1 MDSSK
6 KNQQKRRSLTPSSMP
21 RTLWSIESPTRDLQL
36 SNDHKAVNVQVVLR
50 CRPLNEDEIKARTHL
65 VVSCDELKREVTAT
79 QYMAYKQTDR
89 TLVFDKVFGPAS
101 QQQELYD
108 NVVAPVVNEVLEGYS
123 WTIFAY
129 GQTGTGKTY
138 TMEGEGRKE
147 KNGKLHENAGVI
159 PRAVQ
164 QIFDVLESERADYSI
179 KVTFLEL
186 YNEEITDL
194 LAVDK
199 GLNSLYDEPKRSL
212 LLMEDGKGAIFVR
225 GLEEEIVSTADEIY
239 AILDRGSAKKH
250 TAETLLNK
258 QSNRSH
264 SIFSI
269 TIQSK
274 QYNSDGS
281 ELIKCGKLN
290 LVDLAG
296 SENILRSGARDE
308 RAREAGEINKSL
320 LTLGR
325 VINALTENS
334 VHVPLIFFLRTLVL
348 DNLLNLRESKLT
360 RLLRDSLG
368 GKTKT
373 CIIATVS
380 PSVLSQEETLSTL
393 DYAFRAKSIKNRPEV
408 NRKVVKSTLI
418 KDLYSQID
426 RLKQELHAAREKNG
440 VYVPQDKEH
449 SQEATRKQ
457 LMELQELYMYQQQLT
472 VDLKDKLESTQR
484 ELMKTR
490 ESLFNLEGQY
500 RQAKDKDKEAMIFN
514 ILCSGKALTERALE
528 LRSDLE
534 SAASD
539 VSTLFA
545 RIERKNDLE
554 ERNRYHIQ
562 KFHSQLAHQL
572 EELDKVVSA
581 SATRQEQNWEAIQE
595 NARSLLTSKAAAME
609 ELLKQIQDLKDL
621 YTSSFKR
628 LDDSAEELYQ
638 NSELAFSRLR
648 SELSAHSSCIMD
660 VSVDSVI
667 TWPCATS
674 LIMKSSS
681 DADTISNGLK
691 INLNNLGSRIE
702 SFIQQ
707 QHENHMR
714 TYQTSKSISESLLS
728 FFKTLRIYISKL
740 TLMEEDSQTI
750 TSQKLRALTKTFEE
764 FAVGEQRLLA
774 EQIAEL
780 LTSSSS
786 RKKKLAS
793 TSFNAIYIFITCVFE
808 YTILQIQTAVDD
820 ILESARERTEKLNQ
834 EISDVQNITADAEE
848 KWTNYVETTEGNY
861 GENSAAIEAGKGNLA
876 KGLQLCITK
885 SSEVAEQRRVAEE
898 SLLDL
903 LQENVDAVISFIENG
918 TEENEKIHAR
928 FSSIAPSVFEETDEV
943 RKKLVLSVEYPVRL
957 DHESLDKINVLSA
970 CCLDNMKETNN
981 IHSEKVMEISR
992 TARKS
997 LVDDYLVEGSSCLS
1011 PKKRNYNLPSKECV
1025 EDFINRSFRD
1035 PLQAS
1040 SRPDAIAE

>member
-6 KNQQKRRSLTPSSMP
+6 KNQQKRRSSAPSSMP
-21 RTLWSIESPTRDLQL
+21 RTLWSIDSPTRDLQS
-36 SNDHKAVNVQVVLR
+36 SNNRNAVNVQVVLR

-79 QYMAYKQTDR
+79 QYMAYKQTER
-89 TLVFDKVFGPAS
+89 TFVFDKVFGPAS

-164 QIFDVLESERADYSI
+164 QIFNVLESERADYSM

-212 LLMEDGKGAIFVR
+212 LLMEDGKGAVFVR
-225 GLEEEIVSTADEIY
+225 GLEEEMVSTADEIY

-250 TAETLLNK
+250 TAETFLNK

-264 SIFSI
+264 SMFSI
-269 TIQSK
+269 TIQIK
-274 QYNSDGS
+274 QHKSDGS

-325 VINALTENS
+325 VINALAENS
-334 VHVPLIFFLRTLVL
+334 VHVP
-348 DNLLNLRESKLT
+348 ESKLT

-393 DYAFRAKSIKNRPEV
+393 DYAFRAKSIKNRPE
-408 NRKVVKSTLI
+408 
-418 KDLYSQID
+418 
-426 RLKQELHAAREKNG
+426 
-440 VYVPQDKEH
+440 
-449 SQEATRKQ
+449 Q

-472 VDLKDKLESTQR
+472 VDLKDKLESTRR

-500 RQAKDKDKEAMIFN
+500 RQAKDVNKDKEVMIFN
-514 ILCSGKALTERALE
+514 ILSSGKALTERALE

-539 VSTLFA
+539 VSALFA
-545 RIERKNDLE
+545 RIEHKNDLE
-554 ERNRYHIQ
+554 ERNRHHIQ

-595 NARSLLTSKAAAME
+595 NAQSLLTSKAAAME
-609 ELLKQIQDLKDL
+609 ELLKQIHNLKDL
-621 YTSSFKR
+621 YTSSVKR

-638 NSELAFSRLR
+638 NSELAFSGLR

-660 VSVDSVI
+660 
-667 TWPCATS
+667 

-707 QHENHMR
+707 QHENHTR

-728 FFKTLRIYISKL
+728 FFKTLRIYISNL
-740 TLMEEDSQTI
+740 TFTEEDFQTI
-750 TSQKLRALTKTFEE
+750 TSQKLRALTKTFE
-764 FAVGEQRLLA
+764 
-774 EQIAEL
+774 
-780 LTSSSS
+780 
-786 RKKKLAS
+786 
-793 TSFNAIYIFITCVFE
+793 
-808 YTILQIQTAVDD
+808 IQTAVDD
-820 ILESARERTEKLNQ
+820 ILESACERTEKLNQ
-834 EISDVQNITADAEE
+834 EISDVQTITADAEE
-848 KWTNYVETTEGNY
+848 KWTNYIERTEGNY
-861 GENSAAIEAGKGNLA
+861 GENSAAIEAGKGNLGE
-876 KGLQLCITK
+876 GLQLCITK

-903 LQENVDAVISFIENG
+903 LKENVDSVVSFIENG

-928 FSSIAPSVFEETDEV
+928 FSSIASSVFEETDEA
-943 RKKLVLSVEYPVRL
+943 RKKLVLSVEYPVRQ

-970 CCLDNMKETNN
+970 RCLDNMKETNN
-981 IHSEKVMEISR
+981 IHSEKVDEISR

-997 LVDDYLVEGSSCLS
+997 LVDDYLVDGSSCLS
-1011 PKKRNYNLPSKECV
+1011 PKKRNFNLPSKECI
-1025 EDFINRSFRD
+1025 ENFIDRSMGD
-1035 PLQAS
+1035 PLHAS
-1040 SRPDAIAE
+1040 SSPDAVAQ

>member
-6 KNQQKRRSLTPSSMP
+6 KNQQKRRSSAPSSMP
-21 RTLWSIESPTRDLQL
+21 RTLWSIDSPTRDLEP

-50 CRPLNEDEIKARTHL
+50 CRPLNEDEIKARTRL

-89 TLVFDKVFGPAS
+89 TFVFDKVFGPAS

-138 TMEGEGRKE
+138 TMEGEGRQE
-147 KNGKLHENAGVI
+147 KNGKLCENSGVI

-164 QIFDVLESERADYSI
+164 KIFDVLESERADYSM

-199 GLNSLYDEPKRSL
+199 GSNSLHDEHKRPL
-212 LLMEDGKGAIFVR
+212 LLMEDGKGGVFVR
-225 GLEEEIVSTADEIY
+225 GLEEEIVSTADELY

-269 TIQSK
+269 TIQIK
-274 QYNSDGS
+274 QCNSDGS

-296 SENILRSGARDE
+296 SENILRSGARQE
-308 RAREAGEINKSL
+308 RAREAGEINRSL

-325 VINALTENS
+325 VINALAENS
-334 VHVPLIFFLRTLVL
+334 VHVPY
-348 DNLLNLRESKLT
+348 RESKLT

-426 RLKQELHAAREKNG
+426 RLKQELHAARQKNG
-440 VYVPQDKEH
+440 VYVPQDDEH

-457 LMELQELYMYQQQLT
+457 LMELQELYIYQQQLT

-484 ELMKTR
+484 ELTKTR
-490 ESLFNLEGQY
+490 ESLFNLEGKYQ
-500 RQAKDKDKEAMIFN
+500 QANDVNKDQEAMIFN
-514 ILCSGKALTERALE
+514 ILSSGKALTERALE

-545 RIERKNDLE
+545 RIEHKNDLE
-554 ERNRYHIQ
+554 ERNRHHIQ
-562 KFHSQLAHQL
+562 NFHSQLAHQL

-581 SATRQEQNWEAIQE
+581 SATRQERNWELVQE
-595 NARSLLTSKAAAME
+595 NAKSLLTSKAAAME

-621 YTSSFKR
+621 YTSSSKH

-638 NSELAFSRLR
+638 NSELTFSRLR

-660 VSVDSVI
+660 VIVE
-667 TWPCATS
+667 
-674 LIMKSSS
+674 SSS
-681 DADTISNGLK
+681 DADTITNGLL

-728 FFKTLRIYISKL
+728 FFKTLRTYISKL

-750 TSQKLRALTKTFEE
+750 TSQKLRALTKKFE
-764 FAVGEQRLLA
+764 
-774 EQIAEL
+774 
-780 LTSSSS
+780 
-786 RKKKLAS
+786 
-793 TSFNAIYIFITCVFE
+793 
-808 YTILQIQTAVDD
+808 IQSAVDD
-820 ILESARERTEKLNQ
+820 ILESARERNEKLNQ
-834 EISDVQNITADAEE
+834 EISDVQNFTADAEE
-848 KWTNYVETTEGNY
+848 KWNNYIERTDGNY
-861 GENSAAIEAGKGNLA
+861 EENSAAIEAGKGNLGE
-876 KGLQLCITK
+876 GLQLCITK
-885 SSEVAEQRRVAEE
+885 STEIAEQRRAAEQ
-898 SLLDL
+898 SLSDL
-903 LQENVDAVISFIENG
+903 LKENVDSVVSLIENG
-918 TEENEKIHAR
+918 TEENENIHAW
-928 FSSIAPSVFEETDEV
+928 FSSIASSFLEETDEA
-943 RKKLVLSVEYPVRL
+943 RKKLVLSVEYPVRV

-970 CCLDNMKETNN
+970 RCLDDLKETNK
-981 IHSEKVMEISR
+981 IHSEKVVEIST

-997 LVDDYLVEGSSCLS
+997 LLDDYLVDGSSCLS
-1011 PKKRNYNLPSKECV
+1011 PKKRNFNLPSKDWIEN
-1025 EDFINRSFRD
+1025 FIDRSSAY

-1040 SRPDAIAE
+1040 SRPDAVAG

>member
-1 MDSSK
+1 MKRGSTCNNYSVVGRSSREEQNTVMDSSK
-6 KNQQKRRSLTPSSMP
+6 KNQQKRRSSAPSSMP
-21 RTLWSIESPTRDLQL
+21 RTLWSIDSPTRDLQS
-36 SNDHKAVNVQVVLR
+36 SNDRNAVNVQVVLR

-79 QYMAYKQTDR
+79 QYMAYKQTER
-89 TLVFDKVFGPAS
+89 TFVFDKVFGPAS

-164 QIFDVLESERADYSI
+164 QIFDVLESERADYSM

-199 GLNSLYDEPKRSL
+199 GLNSLYDEPKRLL
-212 LLMEDGKGAIFVR
+212 LLMEDGKGAVFVR
-225 GLEEEIVSTADEIY
+225 GLEEETVSTADEIY

-264 SIFSI
+264 SMFSI
-269 TIQSK
+269 TIQIK
-274 QYNSDGS
+274 QHKSDGS

-296 SENILRSGARDE
+296 SETYYDPE

-325 VINALTENS
+325 VINALAENS
-334 VHVPLIFFLRTLVL
+334 VHVP
-348 DNLLNLRESKLT
+348 ESKLT

-418 KDLYSQID
+418 KDLYSQIE
-426 RLKQELHAAREKNG
+426 RLKQELHAARENNG
-440 VYVPQDKEH
+440 VHVPQDNEH

-472 VDLKDKLESTQR
+472 VDLKDKLESTRR

-500 RQAKDKDKEAMIFN
+500 RQAKDVNKDKEVMIFN
-514 ILCSGKALTERALE
+514 ILSSGKALTERALE

-534 SAASD
+534 SAVSD
-539 VSTLFA
+539 VSALFA
-545 RIERKNDLE
+545 RIVSSPARRVGQSCISFSDTPRTELGSDS
-554 ERNRYHIQ
+554 RNAQ
-562 KFHSQLAHQL
+562 
-572 EELDKVVSA
+572 
-581 SATRQEQNWEAIQE
+581 
-595 NARSLLTSKAAAME
+595 SLLTSKAAAME
-609 ELLKQIQDLKDL
+609 ELLKQIHNLKDL
-621 YTSSFKR
+621 YTSSVKR

-638 NSELAFSRLR
+638 NSELAFSGLR

-660 VSVDSVI
+660 
-667 TWPCATS
+667 

-702 SFIQQ
+702 SFIQR

-740 TLMEEDSQTI
+740 TFTEEDFQTI
-750 TSQKLRALTKTFEE
+750 TSQKLRALTKMFE
-764 FAVGEQRLLA
+764 
-774 EQIAEL
+774 
-780 LTSSSS
+780 
-786 RKKKLAS
+786 
-793 TSFNAIYIFITCVFE
+793 
-808 YTILQIQTAVDD
+808 IQTAVDD

-834 EISDVQNITADAEE
+834 EISNVQTITADAEE
-848 KWTNYVETTEGNY
+848 KWTNYIERTEGNY
-861 GENSAAIEAGKGNLA
+861 GENSAAIEAGKGNLGE
-876 KGLQLCITK
+876 GLQLCITN

-903 LQENVDAVISFIENG
+903 LKENVDSVVSFIENG

-928 FSSIAPSVFEETDEV
+928 FSSIASSVFEETDEA
-943 RKKLVLSVEYPVRL
+943 RKKLVLSVEYPVRQ

-970 CCLDNMKETNN
+970 RCLDNMKETNN
-981 IHSEKVMEISR
+981 IHSEKVVEISR

-997 LVDDYLVEGSSCLS
+997 LVDDYLVDGSSCLS
-1011 PKKRNYNLPSKECV
+1011 PKKRNFNLPSKKCIEN
-1025 EDFINRSFRD
+1025 FIDCSMGD
-1035 PLQAS
+1035 PSHAS
-1040 SRPDAIAE
+1040 SRPDAVAQ

>member
-1 MDSSK
+1 MSKFMLTKLSFVVGFYKDSGKSSRDEQNTVMDSSK
-6 KNQQKRRSLTPSSMP
+6 RNEQKRRSSTPSSMP
-21 RTLWSIESPTRDLQL
+21 RTLWSIDSPTRDLQS

-65 VVSCDELKREVTAT
+65 VVSCDELQREVTAT

-89 TLVFDKVFGPAS
+89 TFVFDKVFGPAS

-108 NVVAPVVNEVLEGYS
+108 NVVAPVVNEVLEGYT

-159 PRAVQ
+159 PRTVQ
-164 QIFDVLESERADYSI
+164 QIFNVLESERADYSM

-199 GLNSLYDEPKRSL
+199 GSNSLHDEPKRPL
-212 LLMEDGKGAIFVR
+212 LLMEDGKGAVFVR

-269 TIQSK
+269 TIQIK

-325 VINALTENS
+325 VINALAENS
-334 VHVPLIFFLRTLVL
+334 VHVP
-348 DNLLNLRESKLT
+348 ESKLT

-440 VYVPQDKEH
+440 VYVPQDNEH

-457 LMELQELYMYQQQLT
+457 LMELQELYMYQQRLT

-500 RQAKDKDKEAMIFN
+500 RQAKDVNKDKEVMIFN

-539 VSTLFA
+539 VSTCLP
-545 RIERKNDLE
+545 EL
-554 ERNRYHIQ
+554 
-562 KFHSQLAHQL
+562 LAHQL

-581 SATRQEQNWEAIQE
+581 SATCQEQNLEAIQE
-595 NARSLLTSKAAAME
+595 NAQSLLTSKAAAME
-609 ELLKQIQDLKDL
+609 ELHKQIQDLKDL
-621 YTSSFKR
+621 YMSSVKR

-660 VSVDSVI
+660 LV
-667 TWPCATS
+667 
-674 LIMKSSS
+674 MKSSS

-691 INLNNLGSRIE
+691 IILNNLGSRIE

-728 FFKTLRIYISKL
+728 FFKTLRLYISKL
-740 TLMEEDSQTI
+740 TLTEEDTQTI

-764 FAVGEQRLLA
+764 FAVGEERLLA

-780 LTSSSS
+780 LKSSSS
-786 RKKKLAS
+786 RKKKLA
-793 TSFNAIYIFITCVFE
+793 I
-808 YTILQIQTAVDD
+808 DD
-820 ILESARERTEKLNQ
+820 ILGSARERTEKLNQ

-848 KWTNYVETTEGNY
+848 KWTNYIERTEGNY
-861 GENSAAIEAGKGNLA
+861 GENSAAIEAGKGNLGE
-876 KGLQLCITK
+876 GLQLCITK
-885 SSEVAEQRRVAEE
+885 SSEVAEQRRVADE

-903 LQENVDAVISFIENG
+903 LKENVDSVVSFLENG

-928 FSSIAPSVFEETDEV
+928 FSSVASSVFEETDEA
-943 RKKLVLSVEYPVRL
+943 RKKLVLSVEYPLRL

-970 CCLDNMKETNN
+970 RCLNNMKETNN
-981 IHSEKVMEISR
+981 IHSKKVVEISR

-997 LVDDYLVEGSSCLS
+997 LVDDYLVDGSSCLS
-1011 PKKRNYNLPSKECV
+1011 PKKRNFNLPSKECI
-1025 EDFINRSFRD
+1025 ENFIDCSLGD

-1040 SRPDAIAE
+1040 SKPDAVVE

>member
-6 KNQQKRRSLTPSSMP
+6 KNQQKRRSSAPSSMP
-21 RTLWSIESPTRDLQL
+21 RTLWSIDSPTRDLQS
-36 SNDHKAVNVQVVLR
+36 SNDRNAVNVQVVLR

-79 QYMAYKQTDR
+79 QYMAYKQTER
-89 TLVFDKVFGPAS
+89 TFVFDKVFGPAS

-164 QIFDVLESERADYSI
+164 QIFNVLESERADYSM

-212 LLMEDGKGAIFVR
+212 LLMEDGKGAVFVR
-225 GLEEEIVSTADEIY
+225 GLEEEMVSTADEIY

-264 SIFSI
+264 SMFSI
-269 TIQSK
+269 TIQIK
-274 QYNSDGS
+274 QHKSDGS

-325 VINALTENS
+325 VINALAENS
-334 VHVPLIFFLRTLVL
+334 VHVPYRH
-348 DNLLNLRESKLT
+348 
-360 RLLRDSLG
+360 
-368 GKTKT
+368 
-373 CIIATVS
+373 
-380 PSVLSQEETLSTL
+380 EETLSTL

-418 KDLYSQID
+418 KDLYSQIE
-426 RLKQELHAAREKNG
+426 RLKQELHAARENNG
-440 VYVPQDKEH
+440 VHVPQDNEH
-449 SQEATRKQ
+449 NQEATRKQ

-472 VDLKDKLESTQR
+472 VDLKDKLESTRR

-500 RQAKDKDKEAMIFN
+500 RQAKDVNKDKEVMIFN
-514 ILCSGKALTERALE
+514 ILSSGKALTERALE

-539 VSTLFA
+539 VSALFA
-545 RIERKNDLE
+545 RIEHKNDLE
-554 ERNRYHIQ
+554 ERNRHHIQ

-595 NARSLLTSKAAAME
+595 NAQSLLTSKAAAME
-609 ELLKQIQDLKDL
+609 ELLKQIHNLKDL
-621 YTSSFKR
+621 YTSSVKR

-638 NSELAFSRLR
+638 NSELAFSGLR

-660 VSVDSVI
+660 
-667 TWPCATS
+667 

-707 QHENHMR
+707 QHENHTR

-740 TLMEEDSQTI
+740 TFTEEDFQTI
-750 TSQKLRALTKTFEE
+750 TSQKLRALTKTFE
-764 FAVGEQRLLA
+764 
-774 EQIAEL
+774 
-780 LTSSSS
+780 
-786 RKKKLAS
+786 
-793 TSFNAIYIFITCVFE
+793 
-808 YTILQIQTAVDD
+808 IQTAVDD
-820 ILESARERTEKLNQ
+820 ILESACERTEKLNQ
-834 EISDVQNITADAEE
+834 EISDVQTITADAEE
-848 KWTNYVETTEGNY
+848 KWTNYIERTEGNY
-861 GENSAAIEAGKGNLA
+861 GENSAAIEAGKGNLG

-903 LQENVDAVISFIENG
+903 LKENVDSVEWNG
-918 TEENEKIHAR
+918 RVEKIHAR
-928 FSSIAPSVFEETDEV
+928 FSSIASSVIEETDEA
-943 RKKLVLSVEYPVRL
+943 RKKLVLSVVRSTSCPPTY
-957 DHESLDKINVLSA
+957 DTVSGRSR
-970 CCLDNMKETNN
+970 ET
-981 IHSEKVMEISR
+981 E
-992 TARKS
+992 
-997 LVDDYLVEGSSCLS
+997 
-1011 PKKRNYNLPSKECV
+1011 P
-1025 EDFINRSFRD
+1025 
-1035 PLQAS
+1035 
-1040 SRPDAIAE
+1040 

>member
-334 VHVPLIFFLRTLVL
+334 VHVPYRH
-348 DNLLNLRESKLT
+348 SKLT

-660 VSVDSVI
+660 
-667 TWPCATS
+667 

-786 RKKKLAS
+786 RKKKL
-793 TSFNAIYIFITCVFE
+793 
-808 YTILQIQTAVDD
+808 IQTAVDD

>member
-1 MDSSK
+1 MQQLQVVGKSSQKEQNTVMDSSK
-6 KNQQKRRSLTPSSMP
+6 KNQQKRRSSAPSSMP
-21 RTLWSIESPTRDLQL
+21 RTLWSIDSPTRDLQS
-36 SNDHKAVNVQVVLR
+36 SNDRNAVNVQVVLR

-89 TLVFDKVFGPAS
+89 TFVFDKVFGPAS

-164 QIFDVLESERADYSI
+164 QIFDVLE
-179 KVTFLEL
+179 
-186 YNEEITDL
+186 N
-194 LAVDK
+194 K

-212 LLMEDGKGAIFVR
+212 LLMEDGKGAVFVR

-239 AILDRGSAKKH
+239 AILDRGTAKKH
-250 TAETLLNK
+250 MAETLLNK

-264 SIFSI
+264 SMFSI
-269 TIQSK
+269 TIQIK
-274 QYNSDGS
+274 QHKSDGS

-325 VINALTENS
+325 VINALAENS
-334 VHVPLIFFLRTLVL
+334 VHVP
-348 DNLLNLRESKLT
+348 ESKLT

-393 DYAFRAKSIKNRPEV
+393 DYAFRAKSIKNKPEV

-418 KDLYSQID
+418 KDLYSQIE
-426 RLKQELHAAREKNG
+426 RLKQELHAARENNV
-440 VYVPQDKEH
+440 VYVPQDNEH
-449 SQEATRKQ
+449 SQEATREQ
-457 LMELQELYMYQQQLT
+457 LMKLQELYMYQQQLT
-472 VDLKDKLESTQR
+472 VDLKDKLESTRR

-500 RQAKDKDKEAMIFN
+500 RQAKDVNKDKEVMIFN
-514 ILCSGKALTERALE
+514 ILSSGKALTERALE

-539 VSTLFA
+539 VSALFA
-545 RIERKNDLE
+545 RIEHKSNLE
-554 ERNRYHIQ
+554 ERNRHHIQ

-595 NARSLLTSKAAAME
+595 NAQSLLTSKAAAME
-609 ELLKQIQDLKDL
+609 ELLKQIDDLKDL
-621 YTSSFKR
+621 YTSSVKR

-638 NSELAFSRLR
+638 NSELAFSGLR

-660 VSVDSVI
+660 
-667 TWPCATS
+667 

-691 INLNNLGSRIE
+691 INLSNLGSRIE

-707 QHENHMR
+707 QHE
-714 TYQTSKSISESLLS
+714 TSKSISESLLS

-740 TLMEEDSQTI
+740 TFTEEDFQTI

-764 FAVGEQRLLA
+764 FAVGEERLLA

-786 RKKKLAS
+786 RKKKLA
-793 TSFNAIYIFITCVFE
+793 I
-808 YTILQIQTAVDD
+808 DD
-820 ILESARERTEKLNQ
+820 ILESARERSEKLNQ
-834 EISDVQNITADAEE
+834 EISDVQTITADAEE
-848 KWTNYVETTEGNY
+848 KWTNYIERTEGNY
-861 GENSAAIEAGKGNLA
+861 GENSAAIEAGKGNLG

-885 SSEVAEQRRVAEE
+885 SSEVAEQRRVAKEF
-898 SLLDL
+898 LLDL
-903 LQENVDAVISFIENG
+903 LKENVDSVVSFIENG

-928 FSSIAPSVFEETDEV
+928 FSSIASSVFEETDEA
-943 RKKLVLSVEYPVRL
+943 RKNSCYPVRQ

-970 CCLDNMKETNN
+970 RCLDNMKETNN
-981 IHSEKVMEISR
+981 IHSEKVVEISR

-997 LVDDYLVEGSSCLS
+997 LVDDYLVDGSSCLS
-1011 PKKRNYNLPSKECV
+1011 PKKRNFNLPSKECI
-1025 EDFINRSFRD
+1025 ENFIDRSMGD
-1035 PLQAS
+1035 PLHAS
-1040 SRPDAIAE
+1040 SRPDAVAQ

>member
-1 MDSSK
+1 MRRGSTCNNYNVVGKSSRNEKNTVMDSSK
-6 KNQQKRRSLTPSSMP
+6 KNQKKRSSSTPSSIP
-21 RTLWSIESPTRDLQL
+21 RTLWSIDSPTRDLQS

-50 CRPLNEDEIKARTHL
+50 CRPLNEGESKARTHL
-65 VVSCDELKREVTAT
+65 VVSCDELKREVIAT

-89 TLVFDKVFGPAS
+89 TFVFDKVFGPAS

-147 KNGKLHENAGVI
+147 KSGKLHENAGVI

-164 QIFDVLESERADYSI
+164 QIFDVLESERADYSM
-179 KVTFLEL
+179 KLTFLEL

-199 GLNSLYDEPKRSL
+199 GSNLHYEPKRPL
-212 LLMEDGKGAIFVR
+212 LLMEDGNGAVFVR

-250 TAETLLNK
+250 MAETLLNK

-269 TIQSK
+269 TIQIK

-296 SENILRSGARDE
+296 SENILRSGARDPFE
-308 RAREAGEINKSL
+308 CCTVLR
-320 LTLGR
+320 
-325 VINALTENS
+325 
-334 VHVPLIFFLRTLVL
+334 LIFFLTTLVL

-408 NRKVVKSTLI
+408 NQKVVKSTLI

-440 VYVPQDKEH
+440 VYVPQDSEH

-500 RQAKDKDKEAMIFN
+500 RQAKDENKDKEAMIFN

-554 ERNRYHIQ
+554 ERNRHHIQ

-581 SATRQEQNWEAIQE
+581 SATGQEQNLEAIQE
-595 NARSLLTSKAAAME
+595 NAQSLLTSKAAAME
-609 ELLKQIQDLKDL
+609 ELHKQIQDLKDL
-621 YTSSFKR
+621 YRSSVKR

-648 SELSAHSSCIMD
+648 SELSVHSSCIMD
-660 VSVDSVI
+660 
-667 TWPCATS
+667 

-691 INLNNLGSRIE
+691 VNLNNLGSRIE

-728 FFKTLRIYISKL
+728 FFKTLRIYIFKL
-740 TLMEEDSQTI
+740 TLTEHNIQTI
-750 TSQKLRALTKTFEE
+750 TSQKLHALTQTFE
-764 FAVGEQRLLA
+764 
-774 EQIAEL
+774 
-780 LTSSSS
+780 
-786 RKKKLAS
+786 
-793 TSFNAIYIFITCVFE
+793 
-808 YTILQIQTAVDD
+808 IQTAVDD

-848 KWTNYVETTEGNY
+848 KWTNYIERTEGNY
-861 GENSAAIEAGKGNLA
+861 GENSAAIEAGKGNLG

-898 SLLDL
+898 SVLDL
-903 LQENVDAVISFIENG
+903 LKENVDSVVSFLENG
-918 TEENEKIHAR
+918 AEENEKIHAR
-928 FSSIAPSVFEETDEV
+928 FSSVASSVFEETDEA

-970 CCLDNMKETNN
+970 RCLDNIKETNN
-981 IHSEKVMEISR
+981 IHSEKVVEISR

-997 LVDDYLVEGSSCLS
+997 LVDDYLVDGSSCLS
-1011 PKKRNYNLPSKECV
+1011 PKKRNFNLPSKECI
-1025 EDFINRSFRD
+1025 ENFIDRSFGD
-1035 PLQAS
+1035 PTQAS
-1040 SRPDAIAE
+1040 SKPDAVAE